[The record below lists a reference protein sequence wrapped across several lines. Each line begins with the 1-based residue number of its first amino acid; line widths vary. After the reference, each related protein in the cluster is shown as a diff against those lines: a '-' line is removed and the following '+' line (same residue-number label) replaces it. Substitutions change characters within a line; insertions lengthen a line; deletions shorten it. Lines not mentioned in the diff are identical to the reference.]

1 MIEQARTEQECQRVG
16 VIDVGSNS
24 VRLVVF
30 DGVARSPAYFFN
42 EKVLCGLGKGLAESG
57 LLSPDGRVR
66 ALKAIKRF
74 ALLLEHMGVEKVST
88 VATAAVREASDG
100 PAFCAEVEAET
111 GISLY
116 VASGEEEARLSAQGV
131 LLGWPEADGLVC
143 DIGGASMEL
152 ARLKA
157 GLVGQRATSPLG
169 PLKLADFKGDM
180 AAHIRATVAETMAAV
195 QAPEGEKLFLVGGS
209 WRALARLDMARR
221 GYPLHVLHEY
231 KMTAEQMAETAAWA
245 AKQDPE
251 ALSELTDTSMARL
264 KLVPLAAQVMQGLMA
279 VLKPSEI
286 AISSYGIRE
295 GMLFEAMP
303 PAMRGLDP
311 LIEACRY
318 MEATNARFPGFG
330 DALFAW
336 LKGLFPAVDARLVR
350 AACLLHDTTWR
361 AHPDYRADMCFE
373 TVTRANMGGIDH
385 QGRLFLAWAI
395 RSRYNSSK
403 DKAGASLAL
412 LPEAEIAT
420 ARSLGLAMR
429 LGAMISAAQAVM
441 LQDTALRV
449 EGEKLV
455 LVLEGQAQ
463 ALLGEVLE
471 KRFHN
476 LAKAM
481 ELAPVLNL
489 R

>member
-1 MIEQARTEQECQRVG
+1 MTKQQCHRVG

-42 EKVLCGLGKGLAESG
+42 EKVLCGLGKGLAENG
-57 LLSPDGRVR
+57 VLSPEGRVR
-66 ALKAIKRF
+66 ALAAIKRF

-100 PAFCAEVEAET
+100 PDFCAEVLAQT
-111 GISLY
+111 GIALY

-169 PLKLADFKGDM
+169 PLKLADFKGDRP
-180 AAHIRATVAETMAAV
+180 AHIQSTVAATMQAV
-195 QAPEGEKLFLVGGS
+195 QAPEGERLFLVGGS
-209 WRALARLDMARR
+209 WRAIARLDMARR
-221 GYPLHVLHEY
+221 QYPLHVLHEY
-231 KMTAEQMAETAAWA
+231 RLTAAHMAQTATWIAEQTP
-245 AKQDPE
+245 QT
-251 ALSELTDTSMARL
+251 LSELTDTSMARL
-264 KLVPLAAQVMQGLMA
+264 KLVPLAAEVMLGLLK

-318 MEATNARFPGFG
+318 METTNARFPGFG
-330 DALFAW
+330 EALYNW
-336 LKGLFPAVDARLVR
+336 VKDLFPQADPRLVH

-385 QGRLFLAWAI
+385 AGRLFLAWAI
-395 RSRYNSSK
+395 RSRYSSGK
-403 DKAGASLAL
+403 GQEEASMAL
-412 LPEAEIAT
+412 LPDAQIVT

-429 LGAMISAAQAVM
+429 LGAMVSGAQAVM
-441 LQDTALRV
+441 LQNTALMV
-449 EGEKLV
+449 DGDMLKLELRGTATA
-455 LVLEGQAQ
+455 LV
-463 ALLGEVLE
+463 GEVLE
-471 KRFHN
+471 KRLQN

-481 ELAPVLNL
+481 GLSPVLAL
-489 R
+489 V

>member
-1 MIEQARTEQECQRVG
+1 MILTKQECQRVG

-30 DGVARSPAYFFN
+30 DGAARSPAYFFN

-57 LLSPDGRVR
+57 KLSPEGVVR
-66 ALKAIKRF
+66 AHAALKRF
-74 ALLLEHMGVEKVST
+74 ALLLEHMAVEKVST

-100 PAFCAEVEAET
+100 PAFCAEVLAET
-111 GISLY
+111 GIELY

-131 LLGWPEADGLVC
+131 LLGWPDADGLVC

-152 ARLKA
+152 ARLKT

-169 PLKLADFKGDM
+169 PLKLADYKGDLEAYIRETI
-180 AAHIRATVAETMAAV
+180 AATMQAV
-195 QAPEGEKLFLVGGS
+195 QAPEGDRLYLVGGS
-209 WRALARLDMARR
+209 WRAIARLDMARR
-221 GYPLHVLHEY
+221 NYPLHVLHEY
-231 KMTAEQMAETAAWA
+231 RLTAAQMLETATWA
-245 AKQDPE
+245 AMQEPE
-251 ALSELTDTSMARL
+251 ALAELTETSMARL
-264 KLVPLAAQVMQGLMA
+264 KLVPLAAKVMQGLIE

-311 LIEACRY
+311 LIESCRY

-330 DALFAW
+330 DALFEW
-336 LKGLFPAVDARLVR
+336 LRPLFMAVDPRLVR

-373 TVTRANMGGIDH
+373 TVTRANMGAIDH
-385 QGRLFLAWAI
+385 EGRLFLAWAI
-395 RSRYNSSK
+395 RSRYNSGKSLVS
-403 DKAGASLAL
+403 DTLAL
-412 LPEAEIAT
+412 LPEAKIET

-429 LGAMISAAQAVM
+429 LGAMISGAQAVM
-441 LQDTALRV
+441 LKNTELAVGDGVLRLTLSGNTKALV
-449 EGEKLV
+449 
-455 LVLEGQAQ
+455 
-463 ALLGEVLE
+463 GEVLE
-471 KRFHN
+471 KRLQN

-481 ELAPVLNL
+481 ELTPELEL

>member
-1 MIEQARTEQECQRVG
+1 MNMINQDTHRVG

-57 LLSPDGRVR
+57 RLSPEGRVR
-66 ALKAIKRF
+66 ALAAIKRF

-88 VATAAVREASDG
+88 VATAAVREATDG
-100 PAFCAEVEAET
+100 PEFCADVLAAT
-111 GISLY
+111 GIELY

-169 PLKLADFKGDM
+169 PLKLADFKGDL
-180 AAHIRATVAETMAAV
+180 AAHIQETVAATMRAV
-195 QAPEGEKLFLVGGS
+195 DAPEGERLFLVGGS
-209 WRALARLDMARR
+209 WRAIARLDMARR
-221 GYPLHVLHEY
+221 EYPLHVLHEY
-231 KMTAEQMAETAAWA
+231 RLKAAQMAETAAWVA
-245 AKQDPE
+245 AQEPE
-251 ALSELTDTSMARL
+251 ALSKITDTSMARL
-264 KLVPLAAQVMQGLMA
+264 KLVPLAAEVMAGLIE

-311 LIEACRY
+311 LIESCRY
-318 MEATNARFPGFG
+318 METTNARFPGFG
-330 DALFAW
+330 AALYEW
-336 LKGLFPAVDARLVR
+336 LKNMFAETDLRLVR

-385 QGRLFLAWAI
+385 EGRLFLAWAI
-395 RSRYNSSK
+395 RSRYNASK
-403 DKAGASLAL
+403 SKAGDTLAL
-412 LPEAEIAT
+412 LPDDKIET
-420 ARSLGLAMR
+420 ARCLGLAMR
-429 LGAMISAAQAVM
+429 LGAMISGAQAVM
-441 LQDTALRV
+441 LQNTELAVDGGALRLTLS
-449 EGEKLV
+449 GNAK
-455 LVLEGQAQ
+455 
-463 ALLGEVLE
+463 ALMGEVLE
-471 KRFHN
+471 KRFQN
-476 LAKAM
+476 LAKAL
-481 ELAPVLNL
+481 ELAPVLDL

>member
-1 MIEQARTEQECQRVG
+1 MNMIKQDYQRVG

-42 EKVLCGLGKGLAESG
+42 EKVLCGLGIGLAQSG
-57 LLSPDGRVR
+57 VLSSDGRVR
-66 ALKAIKRF
+66 ALAAIKRF
-74 ALLLEHMGVEKVST
+74 ALLLAHMDVEMVST
-88 VATAAVREASDG
+88 VATAAVREATDG
-100 PAFCAEVEAET
+100 PEFCAEVLAET
-111 GISLY
+111 GIALY

-152 ARLKA
+152 ARLKS

-169 PLKLADFKGDM
+169 PLKLADFEGDM
-180 AAHIRATVAETMAAV
+180 EAHIRETVATIMQAV
-195 QAPEGEKLFLVGGS
+195 QAAEGQRMFLVGGS
-209 WRALARLDMARR
+209 WRAIARLDMARR

-231 KMTAEQMAETAAWA
+231 KMSAEQMIETAAWA
-245 AKQDPE
+245 AAQAPE
-251 ALSELTDTSMARL
+251 KLSEITETSMARL
-264 KLVPLAAQVMQGLMA
+264 KLVPLAAQVMQGLIE

-311 LIEACRY
+311 LIESCRY

-330 DALFAW
+330 DALYDW
-336 LKGLFPAVDARLVR
+336 LKNLFSEVDPRLLR

-373 TVTRANMGGIDH
+373 TVTRANLGAIDH
-385 QGRLFLAWAI
+385 EGRLFLAWAI
-395 RSRYNSSK
+395 RSRYDSGKSEI
-403 DKAGASLAL
+403 GATLAL
-412 LPEAEIAT
+412 LPEVKIET
-420 ARSLGLAMR
+420 ARRLGLAMR
-429 LGAMISAAQAVM
+429 LGAMVSGAQAVM
-441 LQDTALRV
+441 LQNTELAIEDSVLRLTLSGNAKALM
-449 EGEKLV
+449 
-455 LVLEGQAQ
+455 
-463 ALLGEVLE
+463 GEVLE
-471 KRFHN
+471 KRFQN
-476 LAKAM
+476 LAKALA
-481 ELAPVLNL
+481 LAPVLDL

>member
-1 MIEQARTEQECQRVG
+1 MIKQECQRVG

-57 LLSPDGRVR
+57 MLSPEGRVR
-66 ALKAIKRF
+66 ALAALKRF
-74 ALLLEHMGVEKVST
+74 ALLLENMGVEKVST
-88 VATAAVREASDG
+88 VATAAVREAADG
-100 PAFCAEVEAET
+100 PDFCAEVLAET

-131 LLGWPEADGLVC
+131 LLGWPDANGLVC

-152 ARLKA
+152 ARLRA

-169 PLKLADFKGDM
+169 PLKLADFRGDR
-180 AAHIRATVAETMAAV
+180 AAHIRETVAETMAAV

-231 KMTAEQMAETAAWA
+231 AMSAEQMAETSVWA
-245 AKQDPE
+245 AGQE
-251 ALSELTDTSMARL
+251 AQALDGLTDTSMARL
-264 KLVPLAAQVMQGLMA
+264 KLVPLAAEVMQGLMA

-330 DALFAW
+330 DALYDW

-395 RSRYNSSK
+395 RSRYNSG
-403 DKAGASLAL
+403 KAGQGDTLAL
-412 LPEAEIAT
+412 LPKAAIET

-429 LGAMISAAQAVM
+429 LGAMISGAQAVM
-441 LQDTALRV
+441 LQDTALAV
-449 EGEKLV
+449 KGNEVLLV
-455 LVLEGQAQ
+455 LNGKAK

-471 KRFHN
+471 KRFQN

-481 ELAPVLNL
+481 GLVPVLDL

>member
-1 MIEQARTEQECQRVG
+1 MNLTNQEYHRVG

-24 VRLVVF
+24 VRLVIF
-30 DGVARSPAYFFN
+30 DGAARSPAYFFN

-57 LLSPDGRVR
+57 KLSPEGVER
-66 ALKAIKRF
+66 ARTALKRF
-74 ALLLEHMGVEKVST
+74 ALLLEHMAVEKVST

-100 PAFCAEVEAET
+100 PAFCADVLAET
-111 GISLY
+111 GIDLY

-131 LLGWPEADGLVC
+131 LLGWPDADGLVC

-152 ARLKA
+152 AQLRA

-169 PLKLADFKGDM
+169 PLKLADYNGDLGQYIQQTI
-180 AAHIRATVAETMAAV
+180 AATMKAV
-195 QAPEGEKLFLVGGS
+195 QAPEGDRLYLVGGS
-209 WRALARLDMARR
+209 WRAIARLDMARR
-221 GYPLHVLHEY
+221 HYPLHVLHEY
-231 KMTAEQMAETAAWA
+231 RLTAEQMLETATWA
-245 AKQDPE
+245 ATQDPE
-251 ALSELTDTSMARL
+251 ALSEMTDTSMVRL
-264 KLVPLAAQVMQGLMA
+264 KLVPLAAKVMQGLIE

-311 LIEACRY
+311 LIESCRY

-330 DALFAW
+330 DALFKW
-336 LKGLFPAVDARLVR
+336 LRPLFSEVDPRLVR

-373 TVTRANMGGIDH
+373 TVTRANMGAIDH
-385 QGRLFLAWAI
+385 EGRLFLAWAI
-395 RSRYNSSK
+395 RSRYNSGKSNES
-403 DKAGASLAL
+403 DTLAL
-412 LPEAEIAT
+412 LPAAKIET

-429 LGAMISAAQAVM
+429 LGAMISGAQAVM
-441 LQDTALRV
+441 LKNTELSVEDGVLRLTLGGDAKALI
-449 EGEKLV
+449 
-455 LVLEGQAQ
+455 
-463 ALLGEVLE
+463 GEVLE
-471 KRFHN
+471 KRLHN

-481 ELAPVLNL
+481 DLSPELVLQ
-489 R
+489 

>member
-1 MIEQARTEQECQRVG
+1 MNMINQDTHRVG

-57 LLSPDGRVR
+57 QLSPEGRVR
-66 ALKAIKRF
+66 ALAAIKRF

-88 VATAAVREASDG
+88 VATAAVREAADG
-100 PAFCAEVEAET
+100 PDFCAEVLAAT
-111 GISLY
+111 GIALY

-152 ARLKA
+152 ARLKV

-169 PLKLADFKGDM
+169 PLKLADFKGDIE
-180 AAHIRATVAETMAAV
+180 AHIRETVAATMQAV
-195 QAPEGEKLFLVGGS
+195 DAPVGERLFLVGGS
-209 WRALARLDMARR
+209 WRAIARLDMARR
-221 GYPLHVLHEY
+221 DYPLHVLHEY
-231 KMTAEQMAETAAWA
+231 RLTAEQMAETAAWVA
-245 AKQDPE
+245 AQAPE
-251 ALSELTDTSMARL
+251 ELSKITNTSMARL
-264 KLVPLAAQVMQGLMA
+264 KLVPLAAKVMEGLIE

-311 LIEACRY
+311 LIESCRY
-318 MEATNARFPGFG
+318 METTNARFPGFG
-330 DALFAW
+330 AALYDW
-336 LKGLFPAVDARLVR
+336 LKGLFSDVDQRLVR

-385 QGRLFLAWAI
+385 EGRLFLAWAI
-395 RSRYNSSK
+395 RSRYNPGKS
-403 DKAGASLAL
+403 KAGDTLAL
-412 LPEAEIAT
+412 LPDEDIET
-420 ARSLGLAMR
+420 ARCLGLAMR
-429 LGAMISAAQAVM
+429 LGAMISGAQAVM
-441 LQDTALRV
+441 LHNIELAVDGGDLRLTLSGTA
-449 EGEKLV
+449 K
-455 LVLEGQAQ
+455 
-463 ALLGEVLE
+463 ALMGEVLE
-471 KRFHN
+471 KRFQS
-476 LAKAM
+476 LAKALA
-481 ELAPVLNL
+481 LAPVLDL

>member
-1 MIEQARTEQECQRVG
+1 MSTTSQDIHRVG

-42 EKVLCGLGKGLAESG
+42 EKVLCGLGKGLADSG
-57 LLSPDGRVR
+57 VLSPEGRGR

-74 ALLLEHMGVEKVST
+74 ALLLQHMGVEKTVT
-88 VATAAVREASDG
+88 VATAAVREAVDG
-100 PAFCAEVEAET
+100 PDFCAEVLAQT
-111 GISLY
+111 GIELY

-131 LLGWPEADGLVC
+131 LLGWPDAHGLVC
-143 DIGGASMEL
+143 DIGGASLEL

-169 PLKLADFKGDM
+169 PLKLADFRGDM
-180 AAHIRATVAETMAAV
+180 AAHIRKTVAQTMAAV
-195 QAPEGEKLFLVGGS
+195 QVPEGEKLFLVGGS

-221 GYPLHVLHEY
+221 HYPLHVLHEY
-231 KMTAEQMAETAAWA
+231 AMSAGQMAETAAWA
-245 AKQDPE
+245 AGQE
-251 ALSELTDTSMARL
+251 AQALSEITDTSMARL
-264 KLVPLAAQVMQGLMA
+264 KLVPLAAKVMQGLMD

-318 MEATNARFPGFG
+318 MESTNARFPGFG
-330 DALFAW
+330 DALYGW
-336 LKGLFPAVDARLVR
+336 LKGLFPNVDARLVQ

-395 RSRYNSSK
+395 RSRYNSGK
-403 DKAGASLAL
+403 GREGASLAL
-412 LPEAEIAT
+412 LPEAEIAA
-420 ARSLGLAMR
+420 ARSLGMAMR
-429 LGAMISAAQAVM
+429 LGAMISGAQAVM
-441 LQDTALRV
+441 LQDTALKV
-449 EGEKLV
+449 ESEKLV

-471 KRFHN
+471 KRFQS

-481 ELAPVLNL
+481 GLAPVLEF

>member
-1 MIEQARTEQECQRVG
+1 MSMTNQDTHRVG

-42 EKVLCGLGKGLAESG
+42 EKVLCGLGKGLADSG
-57 LLSPDGRVR
+57 QLSPEGRVR
-66 ALKAIKRF
+66 ALAAIKRF

-88 VATAAVREASDG
+88 VATAAVREAADG
-100 PAFCAEVEAET
+100 PDFCADVLAAT
-111 GISLY
+111 GIALY

-169 PLKLADFKGDM
+169 PLRLADFKGDLDR
-180 AAHIRATVAETMAAV
+180 HIRETVSATMQAV
-195 QAPEGEKLFLVGGS
+195 QAPEGERLFLVGGS
-209 WRALARLDMARR
+209 WRAIARLDMARR
-221 GYPLHVLHEY
+221 DYPLHVLHEY
-231 KMTAEQMAETAAWA
+231 RLTAAQMLETADWVA
-245 AKQDPE
+245 AKEPQ
-251 ALSELTDTSMARL
+251 ALSEITDTSMARL
-264 KLVPLAAQVMQGLMA
+264 KLVPLAAKVMGGMIK

-311 LIEACRY
+311 LIESCRY
-318 MEATNARFPGFG
+318 METTNARFPGFG
-330 DALFAW
+330 NALYEWLKNLFADTD
-336 LKGLFPAVDARLVR
+336 PRLVR

-385 QGRLFLAWAI
+385 EGRLFLAWAI

-403 DKAGASLAL
+403 SKAGDTLTL
-412 LPEAEIAT
+412 LPDEDIET
-420 ARSLGLAMR
+420 ARCLGLAMR
-429 LGAMISAAQAVM
+429 LGAMISGAQAVM
-441 LQDTALRV
+441 LQNTELTVADGALRLTLS
-449 EGEKLV
+449 GNAK
-455 LVLEGQAQ
+455 
-463 ALLGEVLE
+463 ALMGEVLE
-471 KRFHN
+471 KRFQN
-476 LAKAM
+476 LAKALD
-481 ELAPVLNL
+481 LAPVLDL

>member
-1 MIEQARTEQECQRVG
+1 MIKQECQRVG

-42 EKVLCGLGKGLAESG
+42 EKVLCGLGTGLAESG
-57 LLSPDGRVR
+57 VLSPEGRKR
-66 ALKAIKRF
+66 ALAALKRF
-74 ALLLEHMGVEKVST
+74 ALLLENMGVEKVST

-100 PAFCAEVEAET
+100 PDFCAEVLAET
-111 GISLY
+111 GIELY

-131 LLGWPEADGLVC
+131 LLGWPDANGLVC

-152 ARLKA
+152 ARLRA

-169 PLKLADFKGDM
+169 PLKLADFKGDR
-180 AAHIRATVAETMAAV
+180 AAHIRETVAETMAVV

-231 KMTAEQMAETAAWA
+231 SLSAAQMAETAVWA
-245 AKQDPE
+245 AGQE
-251 ALSELTDTSMARL
+251 AQALDGLTDTSMARL
-264 KLVPLAAQVMQGLMA
+264 KLVPLAAEVMQGLMA

-330 DALFAW
+330 DALYDW

-395 RSRYNSSK
+395 RSRYKSGK
-403 DKAGASLAL
+403 GGEGGSLGL
-412 LPEAEIAT
+412 LPEGRIAT
-420 ARSLGLAMR
+420 ARCLGLAMR
-429 LGAMISAAQAVM
+429 LGAMISGAQAVM
-441 LQDTALRV
+441 LRDTALKV
-449 EGEKLV
+449 EEETLV

-471 KRFHN
+471 KRFQT

-481 ELAPVLNL
+481 GLAPKLDL

>member
-1 MIEQARTEQECQRVG
+1 
-16 VIDVGSNS
+16 

-57 LLSPDGRVR
+57 LLSPEGRVR
-66 ALKAIKRF
+66 ALNAIQRF
-74 ALLLEHMGVEKVST
+74 ALLLEHMGVDKVST
-88 VATAAVREASDG
+88 VATAAVREAVDG
-100 PAFCAEVEAET
+100 PDFCAEVQAQT
-111 GISLY
+111 GIALY

-131 LLGWPEADGLVC
+131 LLGWPEANGLVC

-169 PLKLADFKGDM
+169 PLKLADFKGDL
-180 AAHIRATVAETMAAV
+180 AAHIRATVAETMQAV
-195 QAPEGEKLFLVGGS
+195 QAPEGETLFLVGGS
-209 WRALARLDMARR
+209 WRAIARLDMARR
-221 GYPLHVLHEY
+221 DYPLHVLHEY
-231 KMTAEQMAETAAWA
+231 KMSAAQMAETAAWA
-245 AKQDPE
+245 AAQEAE
-251 ALSELTDTSMARL
+251 ALSALTDTSMARL
-264 KLVPLAAQVMQGLMA
+264 KLVPLAAKVMQGLIEG
-279 VLKPSEI
+279 LKPSEI

-330 DALFAW
+330 DALYSW
-336 LKGLFPAVDARLVR
+336 LKGLFPEVDARLVQ

-403 DKAGASLAL
+403 DGEGASLAL
-412 LPEAEIAT
+412 LPAAEIKT

-429 LGAMISAAQAVM
+429 LGAMISGAQAVM
-441 LQDTALRV
+441 LQDTALKL

-455 LVLEGQAQ
+455 LVLKGQAQ

-471 KRFHN
+471 KRFQN

-481 ELAPVLNL
+481 GCVPVLDL

>member
-1 MIEQARTEQECQRVG
+1 MIKQECQRVG

-30 DGVARSPAYFFN
+30 DGAARSPAYFFN

-66 ALKAIKRF
+66 ALAAIKRF

-88 VATAAVREASDG
+88 VATAAVREATDG
-100 PAFCAEVEAET
+100 PDFCAEVLAET
-111 GISLY
+111 GIELY

-169 PLKLADFKGDM
+169 PLKLADFKGDI
-180 AAHIRATVAETMAAV
+180 AVHVRDTVAEIMAAV
-195 QAPEGEKLFLVGGS
+195 QAPEGERLFLVGGS

-221 GYPLHVLHEY
+221 HYPLHVLHEY
-231 KMTAEQMAETAAWA
+231 KMTAEQMAETAAWVASQEPQALA
-245 AKQDPE
+245 A
-251 ALSELTDTSMARL
+251 LTDTSMARL
-264 KLVPLAAQVMQGLMA
+264 KLVPLAAQVMQGLMD

-318 MEATNARFPGFG
+318 LESTNARFPGFG
-330 DALFAW
+330 DALYNW
-336 LKGLFPAVDARLVR
+336 LKGLFPTVDARLVQ

-403 DKAGASLAL
+403 DGEGASLAL
-412 LPEAEIAT
+412 LPEAEIEN

-429 LGAMISAAQAVM
+429 LGAMISGAQAVM
-441 LQDTALRV
+441 LENTALRV
-449 EGEKLV
+449 EAETLI
-455 LVLEGQAQ
+455 LAFEGTAQ

-481 ELAPVLNL
+481 RLVPVLDL

>member
-1 MIEQARTEQECQRVG
+1 MNMTKQDCHRVG

-42 EKVLCGLGKGLAESG
+42 EKVLCGLGKGLADSG
-57 LLSPDGRVR
+57 LLSPEGRER

-88 VATAAVREASDG
+88 VATAAVREAADG
-100 PAFCAEVEAET
+100 PDFCADVLAAT
-111 GISLY
+111 GIELY

-152 ARLKA
+152 ARLNA

-169 PLKLADFKGDM
+169 PLKLADYKGDM
-180 AAHIRATVAETMAAV
+180 AAHIRDTVAATMLAV
-195 QAPEGEKLFLVGGS
+195 QAPIGERLFLVGGS
-209 WRALARLDMARR
+209 WRAIARLDMARR
-221 GYPLHVLHEY
+221 DYPLHVLHEY
-231 KMTAEQMAETAAWA
+231 HLSASQMAETAAWVA
-245 AKQDPE
+245 AQDPQ
-251 ALSELTDTSMARL
+251 ALSEFTDTSMARL
-264 KLVPLAAQVMQGLMA
+264 KLVPLAAKVMQGLIE
-279 VLKPSEI
+279 VLQPAEI

-318 MEATNARFPGFG
+318 METTNARFPGFG
-330 DALFAW
+330 DALYNW
-336 LKGLFPAVDARLVR
+336 LKGLFPETAQRLVQ

-385 QGRLFLAWAI
+385 KGRLFLAWAL

-403 DKAGASLAL
+403 NGEGASLAL
-412 LPEAEIAT
+412 LPEVEIEI

-429 LGAMISAAQAVM
+429 LGAMISGAQAVM
-441 LQDTALRV
+441 LQNTALRV
-449 EGEKLV
+449 TDDALILE
-455 LVLEGQAQ
+455 LEGSAQ

-471 KRFHN
+471 KRFQN

-481 ELAPVLNL
+481 ALMPELDL

>member
-1 MIEQARTEQECQRVG
+1 MIEQARIEQECHRVG

-57 LLSPDGRVR
+57 VLSPEGRVR
-66 ALKAIKRF
+66 ALAAIKRF

-88 VATAAVREASDG
+88 VATAAVREATDG
-100 PAFCAEVEAET
+100 PKFCAEVLAET
-111 GISLY
+111 GIALY

-131 LLGWPEADGLVC
+131 LLGWPDADGLVC

-169 PLKLADFKGDM
+169 PLKLTDFKGDM
-180 AAHIRATVAETMAAV
+180 AAHIRETVAETMAAV
-195 QAPEGEKLFLVGGS
+195 QAPEGDKLFLVGGS

-221 GYPLHVLHEY
+221 SYPLHVLHEY
-231 KMTAEQMAETAAWA
+231 KMSAEQMIETAAWA
-245 AKQDPE
+245 AGQTPE
-251 ALSELTDTSMARL
+251 ALSEMTDTSMARL
-264 KLVPLAAQVMQGLMA
+264 KLVPLAAQVMQGLIE
-279 VLKPSEI
+279 VLKPAEI

-318 MEATNARFPGFG
+318 MESTNARFPGFG
-330 DALFAW
+330 DALYGW

-403 DKAGASLAL
+403 NGEGDSLAL
-412 LPEAEIAT
+412 LPEAEIET

-429 LGAMISAAQAVM
+429 LGAMISGAQAVM
-441 LQDTALRV
+441 LQHTALRV
-449 EGEKLV
+449 EEETVV
-455 LVLEGQAQ
+455 LALEASAQ
-463 ALLGEVLE
+463 ALQGEVLE
-471 KRFHN
+471 KRLQS

-481 ELAPVLNL
+481 NMVPSIDL

>member
-1 MIEQARTEQECQRVG
+1 MRLTEQTLHRVG

-30 DGVARSPAYFFN
+30 DGAARSPAYFFN
-42 EKVLCGLGKGLAESG
+42 EKVLCGLGRGLADSG
-57 LLSPDGRVR
+57 VLSPDGRER
-66 ALKAIKRF
+66 ALAAIRRF

-100 PAFCAEVEAET
+100 PDFCAEVLAQT
-111 GISLY
+111 GIDLY

-152 ARLKA
+152 AQLKS

-169 PLKLADFKGDM
+169 PLKLADYKGDIGK
-180 AAHIRATVAETMAAV
+180 HIRETIAETMKMIE
-195 QAPEGEKLFLVGGS
+195 APTGERLFLVGGS
-209 WRALARLDMARR
+209 WRAIARLDMARR
-221 GYPLHVLHEY
+221 NYPLRVLHEY
-231 KMTAEQMAETAAWA
+231 TLTSEQMIETAKWIA
-245 AKQDPE
+245 AQEPQ

-264 KLVPLAAQVMQGLMA
+264 KLVPLAARVMQGLMHA
-279 VLKPSEI
+279 VQPAEI

-295 GMLFEAMP
+295 GMLYEAMP

-330 DALFAW
+330 EALYNW
-336 LKGLFPAVDARLVR
+336 LKGLFPALDARLVQ

-361 AHPDYRADMCFE
+361 AHPDYRAEMCFE
-373 TVTRANMGGIDH
+373 AVTRANMGGIDH
-385 QGRLFLAWAI
+385 QGRLFLALAI
-395 RSRYNSSK
+395 KSRYKSGGRH
-403 DKAGASLAL
+403 DGALTL
-412 LPEAEIAT
+412 LPEDMASE

-429 LGAMISAAQAVM
+429 LGAMISGAQAVM
-441 LQDTALRV
+441 LQNTALRM
-449 EGEKLV
+449 ENGRLR
-455 LVLEGQAQ
+455 L
-463 ALLGEVLE
+463 ALSGSARLLFGEVLE
-471 KRFHN
+471 KRIAA
-476 LAKAM
+476 LGKA
-481 ELAPVLNL
+481 L
-489 R
+489 RVDTEIILL